1 MPQKAPGD
9 AGPKLRGPNPRFS
22 PGRMRKAKRQ
32 RESYEII
39 NSINRVIYSA

>member
-1 MPQKAPGD
+1 
-9 AGPKLRGPNPRFS
+9 
-22 PGRMRKAKRQ
+22 MRKAKRQ